1 MTGGSERTNYYLS
14 VAHTSQEAMMPDFN
28 YQRTNFQL
36 NLDTKITNRF
46 TIGAQVSGRYEKTND
61 VGLPGG
67 DGYYSAI
74 LAVFKMR
81 PIDSPYANDNPNY
94 IRNIDSYRNG
104 YTRLH
109 SDVTLPVIKIA

>member
-1 MTGGSERTNYYLS
+1 MIMRKNVPQYHVNASVTGGSERTNYYLS

-74 LAVFKMR
+74 LAVFIVKKKCF
-81 PIDSPYANDNPNY
+81 AN
-94 IRNIDSYRNG
+94 
-104 YTRLH
+104 
-109 SDVTLPVIKIA
+109 

>member
-1 MTGGSERTNYYLS
+1 
-14 VAHTSQEAMMPDFN
+14 MPDFN

-81 PIDSPYANDNPNY
+81 PIDSPYAMIILIISEILTLIVTD
-94 IRNIDSYRNG
+94 I
-104 YTRLH
+104 TRLH

>member
-1 MTGGSERTNYYLS
+1 M
-14 VAHTSQEAMMPDFN
+14 
-28 YQRTNFQL
+28 
-36 NLDTKITNRF
+36 K
-46 TIGAQVSGRYEKTND
+46 KTND

-104 YTRLH
+104 YNPAAFRRDIAGYKDSMTRYAKYQCIR
-109 SDVTLPVIKIA
+109 SV